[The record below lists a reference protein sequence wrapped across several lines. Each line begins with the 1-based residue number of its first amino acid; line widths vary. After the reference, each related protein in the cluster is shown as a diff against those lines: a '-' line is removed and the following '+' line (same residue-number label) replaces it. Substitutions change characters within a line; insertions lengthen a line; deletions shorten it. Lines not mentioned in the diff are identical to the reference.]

1 MAEQDNKKLGT
12 YKRKIEK
19 IKTFLKSSK
28 KNIGPSGNER
38 KSNITDP
45 QSAKMS
51 TSHG

>member
-1 MAEQDNKKLGT
+1 
-12 YKRKIEK
+12 
-19 IKTFLKSSK
+19 LKSNP

-51 TSHG
+51 TNTE